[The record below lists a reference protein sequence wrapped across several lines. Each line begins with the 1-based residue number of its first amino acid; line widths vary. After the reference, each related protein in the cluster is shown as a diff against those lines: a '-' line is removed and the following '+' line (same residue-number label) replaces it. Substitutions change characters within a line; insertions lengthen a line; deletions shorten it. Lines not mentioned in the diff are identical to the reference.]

1 MGIGVC
7 SARKPNMTNR
17 YPAVAYSI
25 TLRAEYPNRPGML
38 GKIASAVGKVGGDI
52 GGIDIVDSTRQRIV
66 RDITINARDVAHGQE
81 IAARVRAIRGIKVL
95 NVSDPT
101 FLMHLGGKIEV
112 RPKVSVMTRNAM
124 SWAYLPGPLRVAQAI
139 HEDPQLAWRYTSKAN
154 SVAVVTDGSAV
165 LGLGNIGPAAA
176 MPVMEGKAMIF
187 REMGGVN
194 AWPFCLATQDP
205 DEIVDTVKRI
215 APGFGGINLEDIS
228 SPRCFLIEERLQ
240 EELDIPVMHD
250 DQHCAA
256 VVVLAGLYNAM
267 KLVDKRLE
275 DLKVVICGAGAA
287 GVATGRLLMEAGV
300 RQIIG
305 YDKEGVLHR
314 GLDLDDNVGKKWFA
328 ENTNPNDFRGD
339 LRGCLEGADVFIG
352 LSGPNVLTPEHL
364 KVMNRDAIVF
374 ALANPEPEI
383 WPEEAAPYVR
393 IMATGR
399 SDYPNQV
406 NNALCF
412 PGFFRGLLDTRARR
426 VSTEMKMAAARAIA
440 DAVPSGQLNEEYIM
454 PSIFDGNVARSVAR
468 EVASAAHRTGV
479 ARRLRRGRVPE
490 APIQASD
497 S

>member
-1 MGIGVC
+1 
-7 SARKPNMTNR
+7 MTNR

-25 TLRAEYPNRPGML
+25 TVRAEYPNRPGML
-38 GKIASAVGKVGGDI
+38 GKIASVVGKTGGDI

-81 IAARVRAIRGIKVL
+81 LAARVRAIRGLNVL

-101 FLMHLGGKIEV
+101 FLMHLRGKIEV
-112 RPKVSVMTRNAM
+112 HPKVSVMTRNEM

-139 HEDPQLAWRYTSKAN
+139 YEEPRLAWRFTSKAN

-176 MPVMEGKAMIF
+176 LPVMEGKAMLF

-194 AWPFCLATQDP
+194 AWPFCLATQDT
-205 DEIVDTVKRI
+205 DEIVETVKRI
-215 APGFGGINLEDIS
+215 APAFGGINLEDIS
-228 SPRCFLIEERLQ
+228 APRCFIIEERLQ
-240 EELDIPVMHD
+240 DELDIPVMHD

-256 VVVLAGLYNAM
+256 VVVLAGLHNSM

-287 GVATGRLLMEAGV
+287 GVATGQLLMEAGV
-300 RQIIG
+300 RHIIG
-305 YDKEGVLHR
+305 YDKVGVLHH
-314 GLDLDDNVGKKWFA
+314 GLDLEANVGQKWFA
-328 ENTNPNDFRGD
+328 EKTNPHDFRGD
-339 LRGCLEGADVFIG
+339 LHGCLEGADVFIG
-352 LSGPNVLTPEHL
+352 LSGPNMLTTEHL

-412 PGFFRGLLDTRARR
+412 PGFFRGLLDTMAWR
-426 VSTEMKMAAARAIA
+426 VNSEMKMAAARAIA
-440 DAVPSGQLNEEYIM
+440 AVVPSGQLNEEYIM
-454 PSIFDGNVARSVAR
+454 PSIFDGSVARSVAR

-479 ARRLRRGRVPE
+479 ARRLRRGSLPRSGL
-490 APIQASD
+490 AGAIT
-497 S
+497 